1 MTNKRFTRLLLL
13 WIATFFLG
21 SIIAFLIYTQ
31 MSINKG
37 SLVTT
42 IEIESNNNTEEDFD
56 NLTQLTEET
65 NEPNPG
71 ALGTANISEDTEFSH
86 LIETKSPFWN
96 VFPISSPGV
105 SADNWHTIL
114 IQNRSKIDYTITPLA
129 PRDWHLVRNNNSI
142 RIQFRSELSPVKD
155 ILARKKRGKFS
166 LQLISV
172 EQERFPL
179 AISLL
184 SRLLNDGHYAY
195 LQRSES
201 KFKGKIWY
209 RVRVGFFK
217 NLEDARST
225 GKKIFN
231 KYKSDE
237 YFSSKYWPVRP
248 GSQELSRPLID
259 LSQPLNKPWIIQLP
273 YYKSQAAALEDM
285 AELNHETDFSYVS
298 QKLESDSSGKLNFRI
313 RIGFFETRKEANRK
327 IFSLKKKFSRFKIM
341 KSIHL

>member
-1 MTNKRFTRLLLL
+1 
-13 WIATFFLG
+13 
-21 SIIAFLIYTQ
+21 

-37 SLVTT
+37 SLVATL
-42 IEIESNNNTEEDFD
+42 EIESNNNNEEDFD
-56 NLTQLTEET
+56 NLTQPTEESS
-65 NEPNPG
+65 EPKPG

-86 LIETKSPFWN
+86 LIETENPFWD

-105 SADNWHTIL
+105 SAENWHTVL

-142 RIQFRSELSPVKD
+142 RIQFRSEMTPVKD

-172 EQERFPL
+172 EQERFSL
-179 AISLL
+179 AITLL

-195 LQRSES
+195 LQRTES
-201 KFKGKIWY
+201 KFEGKIWY

>member
-1 MTNKRFTRLLLL
+1 
-13 WIATFFLG
+13 
-21 SIIAFLIYTQ
+21 
-31 MSINKG
+31 MSINNE
-37 SLVTT
+37 SLIATL
-42 IEIESNNNTEEDFD
+42 EIETNINTDDDFD
-56 NLTQLTEET
+56 NLTQFTEDIL
-65 NEPNPG
+65 EPKPG
-71 ALGTANISEDTEFSH
+71 DLGTANISEDTEFSH
-86 LIETKSPFWN
+86 LIETNTPFWD
-96 VFPISSPGV
+96 VSPISSPGV

-129 PRDWHLVRNNNSI
+129 PRDWHLVKKNNSI

-166 LQLISV
+166 LQLVSV
-172 EQERFPL
+172 EQERFQL

-195 LQRSES
+195 LHRTES
-201 KFKGKIWY
+201 KFENKIWY

-217 NLEDARST
+217 NLEDASST

-237 YFSSKYWPVRP
+237 YFAAKYWPVRP

-259 LSQPLNKPWIIQLP
+259 LSQPLNKPWVIQLP
-273 YYKSQAAALEDM
+273 YYKSQTSALKDM

-327 IFSLKKKFSRFKIM
+327 IYSLKKKLPRFKIM
-341 KSIHL
+341 RSVRL